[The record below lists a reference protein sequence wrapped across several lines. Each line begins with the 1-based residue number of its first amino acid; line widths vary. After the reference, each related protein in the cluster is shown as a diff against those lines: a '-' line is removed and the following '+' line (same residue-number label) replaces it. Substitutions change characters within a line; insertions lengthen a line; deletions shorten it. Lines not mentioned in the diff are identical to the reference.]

1 MYNDNLI
8 YVVILVAVLLGAVGI
23 NALIQFREEMNQR
36 RMERIKWLA
45 QQSTHTL
52 NALAVLKQTG
62 CRAEIID
69 KVDQHAMSL
78 IEEMAVLSPKL
89 NLKVPNASEIN
100 IPPEAEPLNSD
111 RAIKRAQIYI
121 TFAEKLMLDMA
132 RGGRLTMQLAQ
143 SYKQELYSLSIT
155 VIADGHIHQAKDLEA
170 VNQPLAALSH
180 IKHAK
185 AVLVRAMIPDIQ
197 KRARIEVL
205 QRDIDRLKPLETAR
219 SQVRAR

>member
-36 RMERIKWLA
+36 RMERIKWLG

-78 IEEMAVLSPKL
+78 IEEMVVLSPKL
-89 NLKVPNASEIN
+89 NLQVPNASEVN

-121 TFAEKLMLDMA
+121 TFAEKLMIEMA

-170 VNQPLAALSH
+170 ANQPLAALSH
-180 IKHAK
+180 LKHAK

-205 QRDIDRLKPLETAR
+205 QREIDRLKPVETAR
-219 SQVRAR
+219 SHIRTR